1 MSKSQQSFQKKEKEK
16 KRLKKRKE
24 KLEKKQARKAQKE
37 ENGVDDMIA
46 YVDEN
51 GNPTDTPPDPTK
63 KKKIKTEDIEISV
76 PKKEKVQ
83 TDIIHHGKV
92 EFFNTTKG
100 YGFIKDN
107 ETKESHFVHINGC
120 LDEIAD
126 GDKVSFELERGAK
139 GMNAVKVKKE

>member
-1 MSKSQQSFQKKEKEK
+1 MAKSQQSFLKKEKEK

-24 KLEKKQARKAQKE
+24 KLEKKNARKAQKE

-76 PKKEKVQ
+76 PKKEKIQ
-83 TDIIHHGKV
+83 TDVIHHGKV
-92 EFFNTTKG
+92 EFFNTAKG

-107 ETKESHFVHINGC
+107 ETKESYFVHINGC
-120 LDEIAD
+120 LDQIAD
-126 GDKVSFELERGAK
+126 ADKVYFELERGAK